1 VSHPGESDVISQS
14 LEIDL
19 LPPGNHTLE
28 LVKRGYFDVKVPLHI
43 SAGEVA
49 SQHLK
54 MKQRFIPD
62 TLVRRGDRP
71 EDQLTG
77 VVKARHPSGDIEL
90 EVHPGVIVLIPA
102 ADIQQVK
109 PIIQGR

>member
-1 VSHPGESDVISQS
+1 
-14 LEIDL
+14 
-19 LPPGNHTLE
+19 
-28 LVKRGYFDVKVPLHI
+28 
-43 SAGEVA
+43 
-49 SQHLK
+49 

-77 VVKARHPSGDIEL
+77 VVKARHPNGDIEL

-102 ADIQQVK
+102 DDIQQVK
-109 PIIQGR
+109 PIIQGRFRVMPRGLVE